1 MAITSV
7 SGIASGLLPPIS
19 AFKTS
24 NGTSNSGPLQWVSN
38 WYETGYPVPA
48 TVYAGGLTG
57 QALTSSAAAYPYP
70 NPASGNAYLARVARL
85 GTGSGNPSNLMLVD
99 RLWENSGLDRTSI
112 IAQPFSSAA
121 WPARDINQST
131 NGEGVYIALECT
143 VGILGTATT
152 PVVTMEYTNSAGATG
167 KIGSTF
173 FGTRAIP
180 PRGQWFVLGLA
191 DGDTG
196 VRSVQS
202 ITFSASWGS
211 SGSLGL
217 VAFRPIALISNLSGP
232 DRDGIEDAIS
242 MALPRL
248 YNNTVLQSVIW
259 AFTQSELSCTEIQ
272 ITQG

>member
-7 SGIASGLLPPIS
+7 SGITSGLLPPIN

-24 NGTSNSGPLQWVSN
+24 NLTSNSGSLQWVSN
-38 WYETGYPVPA
+38 WYEVGYPVAA

-57 QALTSSAAAYPYP
+57 QALTTSAAAYPYP
-70 NPASGNAYLARVARL
+70 NPASGNAYLARVSRI

-99 RLWENSGLDRTSI
+99 RLWENSGLDRTLTT
-112 IAQPFSSAA
+112 AQTFSSAA

-143 VGILGTATT
+143 VAVAGTTT
-152 PVVTMEYTNSAGATG
+152 PVVTMQYTNSAGTAG

-173 FGTRAIP
+173 FTARAAP
-180 PRGQWFVLGLA
+180 LRGQWFVLGLA

-202 ITFSASWGS
+202 ITFSASWGTA
-211 SGSLGL
+211 GSFAL
-217 VAFRPIALISNLSGP
+217 VAFRPIAVISNLFGP

-248 YNNTVLQSVIW
+248 YNNTVLQSVVW
-259 AFTQSELSCTEIQ
+259 AFNNGEQPCTEIQ